1 MGVKR
6 RVIIPVVAISLVAL
20 SGGVFAVTRPQ
31 APHDKPFQLPVTHS
45 GTKTT
50 PSIADEIK
58 TRDTVTPVTP
68 EVVGPE
74 APAPVIVP
82 KTTAELKAEAEQKIT
97 ELTGNPVQFGCFD
110 KIIDYRYGWDI
121 TEAEMLHRID
131 TINSIYASFC
141 SGLNVVRQYGGVGTP
156 PGFRD

>member
-1 MGVKR
+1 MKR
-6 RVIIPVVAISLVAL
+6 RVILPIIAASVIAV
-20 SGGVFAVTRPQ
+20 SGGVLAMTRPEKN
-31 APHDKPFQLPVTHS
+31 HDLPLQLPVTHS

-131 TINSIYASFC
+131 TINTTYASFC